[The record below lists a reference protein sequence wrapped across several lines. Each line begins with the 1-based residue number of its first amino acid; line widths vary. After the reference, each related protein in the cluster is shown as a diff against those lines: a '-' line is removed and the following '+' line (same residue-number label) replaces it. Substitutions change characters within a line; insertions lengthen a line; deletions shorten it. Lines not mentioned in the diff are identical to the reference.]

1 MPRAHG
7 FKIESVLVEKGEIS
21 TCKGKDKHTHTQHAR
36 KHHQFLYMQSKS
48 IAQYLYKI
56 CAFTLQYL
64 YNTLY
69 KICTNICK
77 RFVQSIAKDLYK
89 SL

>member
-21 TCKGKDKHTHTQHAR
+21 TCKGKYKHTHTHTQHAR
-36 KHHQFLYMQSKS
+36 KHHQFLYMQSKR

-56 CAFTLQYL
+56 CAFTFTIFIQHVVQDLHKYL
-64 YNTLY
+64 
-69 KICTNICK
+69 
-77 RFVQSIAKDLYK
+77 
-89 SL
+89 